1 MGRYLLMW
9 EADES
14 RIPVNP
20 DERKVGWLGA
30 LEMTKQEIKS
40 GLTKDWG
47 IFLGQT
53 KGFSISE
60 GTEDDVIRETIKYI
74 PYFRFK
80 IYPLVSIEKLEAAIK
95 AM

>member
-1 MGRYLLMW
+1 MGRYLTMW

-20 DERKVGWLGA
+20 EERKVGWLGA
-30 LEMTKQEIKS
+30 IEMTKQEMKA

-47 IFLGQT
+47 VFLGQT
-53 KGFSISE
+53 KGFTISE
-60 GTEDDVIRETIKYI
+60 GTEEDVIRETMKYI